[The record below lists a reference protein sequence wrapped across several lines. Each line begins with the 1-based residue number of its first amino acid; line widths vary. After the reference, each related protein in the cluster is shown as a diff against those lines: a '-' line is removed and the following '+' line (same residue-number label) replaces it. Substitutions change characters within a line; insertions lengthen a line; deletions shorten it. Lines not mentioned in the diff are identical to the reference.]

1 MSALKNIKFISRIL
15 KGRKMMQQLIQKK
28 EKIKPENIFVAIDVE
43 TTGLSP
49 TTNELIEVSAIK
61 YEGQKKIDTF
71 TSLIKPKVRIPYY
84 ITNITGI
91 TNEMVEN
98 SPAVEEIMPN
108 LINFIG
114 ENPIVAHNANF
125 DYKFIQ
131 NYSNNAF
138 SNNILIDT
146 VQIGRKLYPNLP
158 NHKLGTI
165 AKHIGITEDGFHRA
179 EFDCECCAK
188 IYMEYLEK

>member
-1 MSALKNIKFISRIL
+1 MQELK
-15 KGRKMMQQLIQKK
+15 QKENK
-28 EKIKPENIFVAIDVE
+28 LDNKNIFVAIDVE

-49 TTNELIEVSAIK
+49 IANELIEVSAIK
-61 YEGQKKIDTF
+61 YDGNKKIDTF
-71 TSLIKPKVRIPYY
+71 STLIKPKVRIPYY

-91 TNEMVEN
+91 TNDMVEEA
-98 SPAVEEIMPN
+98 PEVEEVMPE
-108 LINFIG
+108 LVEFVG
-114 ENPIVAHNANF
+114 DLPIVAHNANF

-131 NYSNNAF
+131 NYSNNSF
-138 SNNILIDT
+138 TKNKLIDT
-146 VQIGRKLYPNLP
+146 VPIGRRLYPTLP

-188 IYMEYLEK
+188 IYMEYLKVV

>member
-1 MSALKNIKFISRIL
+1 
-15 KGRKMMQQLIQKK
+15 MQELMKK
-28 EKIKPENIFVAIDVE
+28 ENKIDNKNIFVAIDVE

-49 TTNELIEVSAIK
+49 ITNELIEVSAIK
-61 YEGQKKIDTF
+61 YDGNKRIDTF
-71 TSLIKPKVRIPYY
+71 STLIKPKVRIPYY

-91 TNEMVEN
+91 TNDMVEEV
-98 SPAVEEIMPN
+98 PEVEEVMPE
-108 LINFIG
+108 LIDFVG
-114 ENPIVAHNANF
+114 DLPIVAHNANF

-131 NYSNNAF
+131 NYSNNSF
-138 SNNILIDT
+138 TKNKVIDT
-146 VQIGRKLYPNLP
+146 VPIGRRLYPELP

-188 IYMEYLEK
+188 IYMEYLKVV

>member
-1 MSALKNIKFISRIL
+1 
-15 KGRKMMQQLIQKK
+15 MQELMKK
-28 EKIKPENIFVAIDVE
+28 ENKIDNKNIFVAIDVE

-49 TTNELIEVSAIK
+49 ITNELIEVSAIK
-61 YEGQKKIDTF
+61 YDGNKRIDTF
-71 TSLIKPKVRIPYY
+71 STLIKPKVRIPYY

-91 TNEMVEN
+91 TNDMVEEA
-98 SPAVEEIMPN
+98 PEVEEVMPE
-108 LINFIG
+108 LIYFVG
-114 ENPIVAHNANF
+114 DLPIVAHNANF

-131 NYSNNAF
+131 NYSNNSF
-138 SNNILIDT
+138 TKNKVIDT
-146 VQIGRKLYPNLP
+146 VPIGRRLYPELP

-188 IYMEYLEK
+188 IYIEYLENK

>member
-1 MSALKNIKFISRIL
+1 
-15 KGRKMMQQLIQKK
+15 MQELLQKY
-28 EKIKPENIFVAIDVE
+28 EKTKSNNIFVAIDVE

-49 TTNELIEVSAIK
+49 IANELIEISAIK
-61 YEGQKKIDTF
+61 YDGKNKIDTF
-71 TSLIKPKVRIPYY
+71 TSLIKPKTKIPYY

-91 TNEMVEN
+91 TNEMVQE
-98 SPAVEEIMPN
+98 SPYVEEIMPS
-108 LINFIG
+108 LIEFIG
-114 ENPIVAHNANF
+114 KSPVAHNANF

-138 SNNILIDT
+138 SRNVLIDT
-146 VQIGRKLYPNLP
+146 VQIGRRLYPNLP

-179 EFDCECCAK
+179 EFDCECSAK

>member
-1 MSALKNIKFISRIL
+1 
-15 KGRKMMQQLIQKK
+15 MQELMKK
-28 EKIKPENIFVAIDVE
+28 ENKIDNKNIFVAIDVE

-49 TTNELIEVSAIK
+49 ITNELIEVSAIK
-61 YEGQKKIDTF
+61 YDGNKRVDTF
-71 TSLIKPKVRIPYY
+71 STLIKPKVRIPYY

-91 TNEMVEN
+91 TNDMVEEA
-98 SPAVEEIMPN
+98 PEVEEVMPE
-108 LINFIG
+108 LIDFVG
-114 ENPIVAHNANF
+114 DLPIVAHNANF

-131 NYSNNAF
+131 NYSNNSF
-138 SNNILIDT
+138 TKNKVIDT
-146 VQIGRKLYPNLP
+146 VPIGRRLYPELP

-188 IYMEYLEK
+188 IYMEYLKVV

>member
-1 MSALKNIKFISRIL
+1 
-15 KGRKMMQQLIQKK
+15 MQLLK
-28 EKIKPENIFVAIDVE
+28 EKENETKNSNIFVAIDVE

-49 TTNELIEVSAIK
+49 ITNELIEVSAIK
-61 YEGQKKIDTF
+61 YDGNRKIDTY
-71 TSLIKPKVRIPYY
+71 TTLIKPKVRIPYY

-91 TNEMVEN
+91 TNEMVKN
-98 SPAVEEIMPN
+98 APIVEEVMPN
-108 LINFIG
+108 LIKFIG
-114 ENPIVAHNANF
+114 NSKIVAHNANF

-138 SNNILIDT
+138 SKNTLIDT
-146 VQIGRKLYPNLP
+146 VQLGRKMYPNLP

-165 AKHIGITEDGFHRA
+165 AKHIGITEDSFHRA

-188 IYMEYLEK
+188 IYIEYLENK